1 MLDSKNA
8 VLVIVDVQG
17 KLAQIM
23 YDRDNLFRNLHI
35 LVCGLKLLNIPI
47 IWMEQ
52 VPEKLGSTIPE
63 IKDVLTDQ
71 KPITKDVFSCAKND
85 EFNNVIDK
93 IDPKE
98 IILAGI
104 ESHICVLQTAIDL
117 LKNKVQVYIVE
128 ECVGSRKLNDSNLGV
143 RRMLKNGASLINF
156 EMIFFELIRDSNN
169 KLFKKLSSR
178 SEKLTC
184 TSFYA

>member
-85 EFNNVIDK
+85 EFNNVINK

-104 ESHICVLQTAIDL
+104 ESHICVYQTAMDL
-117 LKNKVQVYIVE
+117 LDKKHNVHIVSDAISSRTCENKELGIKRMIIKGATQTSVE
-128 ECVGSRKLNDSNLGV
+128 
-143 RRMLKNGASLINF
+143 MLLF
-156 EMIFFELIRDSNN
+156 EMQGEAKGDRFRKIS
-169 KLFKKLSSR
+169 KLVR
-178 SEKLTC
+178 
-184 TSFYA
+184 